1 MMITTIMISIS
12 VNPRS
17 LDLTF
22 IPISSPIPHPSF
34 SPQE

>member
-22 IPISSPIPHPSF
+22 ISIFSPIRAT
-34 SPQE
+34 